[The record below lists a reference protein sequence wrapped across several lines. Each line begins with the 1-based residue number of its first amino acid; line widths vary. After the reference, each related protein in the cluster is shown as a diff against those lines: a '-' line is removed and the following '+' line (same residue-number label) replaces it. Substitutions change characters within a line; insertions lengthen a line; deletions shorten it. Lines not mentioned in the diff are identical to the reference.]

1 MRRFYIF
8 FLVLL
13 ALSSSINTV
22 NAAVVIVSDDVLAA
36 KLRETLGLADE
47 ADITDTDLESLTTLV
62 TAVVTETDP
71 QIQSLEG
78 LEFAINLTVVSLIGH
93 NISDLDPLTTW
104 TSIETLNLTGNSI
117 VDLRPLENLTTL
129 THLYLAQNQIVDVS
143 HLAELT
149 QLADLTLSGND
160 NLEDTSPLA
169 WLPLLTLVDVD
180 IPLAVRIIGPED
192 KQSGAFAVTIEF
204 SEAVT
209 GFEQAD
215 IDLTGSATATVTS
228 LTGSDEEYT
237 ATITPESDGEVVI
250 QVPAGVAVDDNREN
264 NIASPEYPVS
274 VDVPPQVTE
283 IGWPS
288 SFVELGDRREYQMLL
303 TDDPDVSVNI
313 TFSEDVI
320 DFELDDIELL
330 GTATTA
336 AIESLTGSDSEYT
349 LTISITPTTDGTGD
363 GTLVIR
369 IPAGV
374 VQDVS
379 GDNDNIEYSTG
390 DSDTAVLFI
399 PTLEIVVPE
408 EPQNGAFDVQFV
420 FNELVTGF
428 TERWL
433 KDFFDSDSTMVDIG
447 GTITVWAETGTVY
460 TATITPTRDG
470 VFGIRFAGNQ
480 LPAVNSDGT
489 AVLGSVASPRFVIVD
504 LTPPAV
510 TIESPS
516 GLHNNTFEVDFTFSE
531 DVTDFTEDDIELTG
545 TASATVDSLI
555 QDQDPL
561 KYTAEITP
569 TADGDLVIQVPA
581 DVAVDG
587 AGNGNTASQSDPVTV
602 DVSRPTVEITGV
614 PTTANAAFEVTITF
628 GEDVTGFEADD
639 ISPTGSATATVTDW
653 SGSGA
658 DYTAEI
664 TPTADG
670 DLVIQVPA
678 DVAVDGAGNG
688 NTESQSHTVT
698 VELPRPTVEI
708 TGVPPPTQTQTGAF
722 EVTITF
728 SEAVTGFEADDISL
742 TGSATAEASVL
753 MDSGS
758 EYTATITPASGA
770 DGNVIIQVP
779 ADVVVNEAGNG
790 NTESQSRTVSVD
802 LVRPTV
808 EITGVPTTANAAFE
822 VTITFSEAVTG
833 FTADGISLTGS
844 ATAEVSD
851 LTGSGRE
858 YTATITPATDGEVTI
873 QVPVNVA
880 EDSVDNRNT
889 ASESHTVSV
898 DLSSPSVEITEVPA
912 TASALFEVTITFSEA
927 VTGFE
932 AGDIS
937 LTGSATA
944 EVSDLTGNGSG
955 YTATITPA
963 TDGEVTIQ
971 VPADVAEDSAD
982 KGNTASESH
991 TVSVDLSRPSVEIT
1005 EVPDIANAAFEVTIT
1020 FSEDVTG
1027 FTADDISLTG
1037 SATAEVSDL
1046 TGSGSGYTATI
1057 TPATGAD
1064 GDLTIQVPANVA
1076 VDSADKGNTASQ
1088 SHDVSVDLVRPNVEI
1103 SGIPIQ
1109 VKMDTFE
1116 VTITFSEE
1124 VTGFIAD
1131 DILLS
1136 ASASA
1141 TVRGTTGAVYP
1152 VTITLVG
1159 EIAESIIIQVP
1170 EDVAHDAAG
1179 NGNTASR
1186 EHRIEAWMPDKN
1198 LRDIVKEVLGIP
1210 VDDILT
1216 KEELLDLRVLDAAEV
1231 GLFTD
1236 DSKITDLTGLEYA
1249 TELTELYL
1257 NEHAISDLRPLATLT
1272 QLNKLSLN
1280 DNEIENLWH
1289 EDSDDNPFADLTELT
1304 ELSLDDNLID
1314 DLSPLESLAQL
1325 TTLSLNDNLIEDLS
1339 LLEALTELTELSLNL
1354 NLIEDITTLEAL
1366 TQLTAL
1372 SLNENPIDDLMPLE
1386 SLTELTELSLNDN
1399 SIEDIFFCAAL
1410 TQLKILCL
1418 EDNEISDVSPL
1429 AGLPNLEMLKLS
1441 DNPIDDTA
1449 PLIGIARRIEADER

>member
-36 KLRETLGLADE
+36 KLRETFGLADE

-180 IPLAVRIIGPED
+180 IPLAVRIIDVPED
-192 KQSGAFAVTIEF
+192 KQSGAFGVTIEF

-209 GFEQAD
+209 GFEQVD
-215 IDLTGSATATVTS
+215 IELTGSATAMVTI

-250 QVPAGVAVDDNREN
+250 QVPANVAVDDNREN

-349 LTISITPTTDGTGD
+349 LTIFITPSADGTGD
-363 GTLVIR
+363 GTLGIR
-369 IPAGV
+369 IPAGA

-379 GDNDNIEYSTG
+379 SGNDNIEYSTG

-428 TERWL
+428 TQGWL
-433 KDFFDSDSTMVDIG
+433 ENFFDSDSTMVDIG

-504 LTPPAV
+504 LTR
-510 TIESPS
+510 PS
-516 GLHNNTFEVDFTFSE
+516 
-531 DVTDFTEDDIELTG
+531 
-545 TASATVDSLI
+545 
-555 QDQDPL
+555 
-561 KYTAEITP
+561 
-569 TADGDLVIQVPA
+569 
-581 DVAVDG
+581 
-587 AGNGNTASQSDPVTV
+587 
-602 DVSRPTVEITGV
+602 VEITGV
-614 PTTANAAFEVTITF
+614 PTQTQTDAFEVTITF

-639 ISPTGSATATVTDW
+639 IS
-653 SGSGA
+653 
-658 DYTAEI
+658 
-664 TPTADG
+664 
-670 DLVIQVPA
+670 
-678 DVAVDGAGNG
+678 
-688 NTESQSHTVT
+688 
-698 VELPRPTVEI
+698 
-708 TGVPPPTQTQTGAF
+708 
-722 EVTITF
+722 
-728 SEAVTGFEADDISL
+728 L
-742 TGSATAEASVL
+742 TGSATAEL
-753 MDSGS
+753 TGSGS
-758 EYTATITPASGA
+758 DYTATITPEPGA

-779 ADVVVNEAGNG
+779 ADIAEDAAENG
-790 NTESQSRTVSVD
+790 NTESQSHTVSVD

-822 VTITFSEAVTG
+822 VTITFSEDVTG

-858 YTATITPATDGEVTI
+858 YTATITPEPGADGNVII
-873 QVPVNVA
+873 QVPANIA
-880 EDSVDNRNT
+880 EDAAENGNT
-889 ASESHTVSV
+889 ESQSHTVSV
-898 DLSSPSVEITEVPA
+898 DLVRPTVEITGVPT
-912 TASALFEVTITFSEA
+912 TANAAFEVTITFSED
-927 VTGFE
+927 VTGFT

-944 EVSDLTGNGSG
+944 EVSDLTGSGSG

-971 VPADVAEDSAD
+971 VPADVAEDSVD
-982 KGNTASESH
+982 NRNTASQSH

-1005 EVPDIANAAFEVTIT
+1005 EVPDTANAAFEVTIT

-1057 TPATGAD
+1057 TPATD
-1064 GDLTIQVPANVA
+1064 GEVTIQVPADVA
-1076 VDSADKGNTASQ
+1076 EDSVDNRNTASE
-1088 SHDVSVDLVRPNVEI
+1088 SHTVSVDLSRPSVEI
-1103 SGIPIQ
+1103 TESPDRLQ
-1109 VKMDTFE
+1109 DARPFE
-1116 VTITFSEE
+1116 VTITFKC
-1124 VTGFIAD
+1124 
-1131 DILLS
+1131 
-1136 ASASA
+1136 
-1141 TVRGTTGAVYP
+1141 
-1152 VTITLVG
+1152 
-1159 EIAESIIIQVP
+1159 
-1170 EDVAHDAAG
+1170 
-1179 NGNTASR
+1179 
-1186 EHRIEAWMPDKN
+1186 RI
-1198 LRDIVKEVLGIP
+1198 
-1210 VDDILT
+1210 
-1216 KEELLDLRVLDAAEV
+1216 
-1231 GLFTD
+1231 
-1236 DSKITDLTGLEYA
+1236 
-1249 TELTELYL
+1249 
-1257 NEHAISDLRPLATLT
+1257 
-1272 QLNKLSLN
+1272 
-1280 DNEIENLWH
+1280 
-1289 EDSDDNPFADLTELT
+1289 
-1304 ELSLDDNLID
+1304 
-1314 DLSPLESLAQL
+1314 
-1325 TTLSLNDNLIEDLS
+1325 
-1339 LLEALTELTELSLNL
+1339 
-1354 NLIEDITTLEAL
+1354 
-1366 TQLTAL
+1366 
-1372 SLNENPIDDLMPLE
+1372 
-1386 SLTELTELSLNDN
+1386 
-1399 SIEDIFFCAAL
+1399 
-1410 TQLKILCL
+1410 
-1418 EDNEISDVSPL
+1418 
-1429 AGLPNLEMLKLS
+1429 
-1441 DNPIDDTA
+1441 
-1449 PLIGIARRIEADER
+1449 